1 MMDMIT
7 AALAKI
13 KDKNHTFKDQ
23 KKKEKEQPNESFKE
37 VLEKELEKNNCW
49 TCHWYWLGRCQNLGS
64 DNYGNDV
71 STSDTQPRN
80 CDKFVT
86 KEDWEKIYHPMAR
99 ERAMNLLNA
108 MIDHLSV
115 AERNNDVIEKLL
127 NIGFTDEELIHEF
140 NFCEDDVKDVVEELA
155 NSEE

>member
-1 MMDMIT
+1 MDMIT

-13 KDKNHTFKDQ
+13 KDRTYTLKDK
-23 KKKEKEQPNESFKE
+23 KKKEQEQPDESFKE
-37 VLEKELEKNNCW
+37 VLDRCMEQNNCW

-64 DNYGNDV
+64 LDYGKDV
-71 STSDTQPRN
+71 STLESQPIN
-80 CDKFVT
+80 CNNFIT
-86 KEDWEKIYHPMAR
+86 KEDWEKVYHPITR

-115 AERNNDVIEKLL
+115 AERNDDVIKKLL

-140 NFCEDDVKDVVEELA
+140 NFCEDDVKYVVEELE
-155 NSEE
+155 NNEK